1 MSIPESVVGAARAPG
16 DFELQNPHAEA
27 RARRVILALAEE
39 MPADAVMEATFVL
52 LGAGVSFSPIE
63 GIAVHIR
70 AAIIAALRKM
80 AEE

>member
-1 MSIPESVVGAARAPG
+1 MKLDPKIVEAAMWPITNWKQR
-16 DFELQNPHAEA
+16 EA